1 MSDLL
6 TFELCRKA
14 ILAWRLMY
22 WATNISLCFCKSDIQ
37 TTFIFVTSSV
47 LLLSPVT
54 ELTFWK
60 RNGQVFQLFLL
71 KTNSEISFNGCRLL
85 SFLNQYVCPAFSP
98 CKHLHNN
105 GYTPYYIKCLLQ
117 ATDSDRLTLLFR
129 IYTLSRH
136 VPVTKGILLQALWM
150 TCRVLSKSLFSLLRA
165 LSKTSERLA
174 ARKPDS

>member
-14 ILAWRLMY
+14 ILAWSLMY

-117 ATDSDRLTLLFR
+117 ATDSDNLAVSNLHTQSSCACNQRNFTTSFMNDLPRAIKITVLF
-129 IYTLSRH
+129 IEST
-136 VPVTKGILLQALWM
+136 I
-150 TCRVLSKSLFSLLRA
+150 
-165 LSKTSERLA
+165 
-174 ARKPDS
+174 